1 MFDKA
6 TAATARP
13 QPFAAQATHLLAQPA
28 LQWLATGWPDA
39 SAPAGAG
46 SGAYCEAPS
55 VLQDWPGAWQ
65 SGSSRPG
72 VPDNQPDV
80 VAFSPF
86 NELTPREREVFRYIA
101 LGKPN
106 KVIAIELGLS
116 QRTVEAHRSRIF
128 TKFKVRNAVELVRC
142 ATAYVL
148 TQGRSPCVWQLIGA
162 AAGRPSDDASIS

>member
-13 QPFAAQATHLLAQPA
+13 QPLTTQTTQLLAEPA
-28 LQWLATGWPDA
+28 LQWLATGWPEA
-39 SAPAGAG
+39 LAPAGA
-46 SGAYCEAPS
+46 SPEASCATPAT
-55 VLQDWPGAWQ
+55 LQDWPASWQ
-65 SGSSRPG
+65 QDGCQPSGPKSPAEA
-72 VPDNQPDV
+72 
-80 VAFSPF
+80 VAASPF
-86 NELTPREREVFRYIA
+86 NKLTPREREVFRYIA

-128 TKFKVRNAVELVRC
+128 AKFKVRNAVELVRC

-148 TQGRSPCVWQLIGA
+148 TQGRSPGVWQLMGA
-162 AAGRPSDDASIS
+162 APGRPPEGASIS